1 MDEDANAEL
10 IIGFAARGDG
20 LTASGR
26 FVAGAVP
33 GDHVTDLAEIIP
45 GPNRQTPPCR
55 HFGRCGGCQLQHVTD
70 EAYAGFVRDRITSA
84 LVGQKVAIPEIRTP
98 HLSPAHARR
107 RVALRALKA
116 GKHIQLGFAEGASHK
131 LIDLAECPVMA
142 RELFML
148 LGPLKRLL
156 LLILKDRRPTD
167 IRMTIAD
174 QGVDLL
180 IAGGEADGLEA
191 IEALSDFARTHKLA
205 RLSLDEGYGPQV
217 RWEPEPVTVTFGG
230 LAVPLPE
237 AAFLQA
243 TTDGEAALVAAVTE
257 AVGDAAECADL
268 FAGLGTF
275 TFALPGKIHAVEGA
289 RDAILALQ
297 QAANRGLRAVTVE
310 HRDLFR
316 RPIPTADLNRFD
328 AIVIDP
334 PRAGAKEQVEEI
346 AASRVPI
353 IASLSC
359 NPATFARD
367 ARILIGGGYQLDWI
381 APVGQF
387 RWSNHVELAARFS
400 R

>member
-1 MDEDANAEL
+1 MSDNAEL

-33 GDHVTDLAEIIP
+33 GDYVTDLAEIIP
-45 GPNRQTPPCR
+45 GPNRQEPPCR
-55 HFGRCGGCQLQHVTD
+55 HFGRCGGCQLQHVNDAT
-70 EAYAGFVRDRITSA
+70 YASFVTDRIVSA
-84 LVGQKVAIPEIRTP
+84 LKAQKVALPEIRTP
-98 HLSPAHARR
+98 LLSPAFARR

-142 RELFML
+142 SELFAMIA
-148 LGPLKRLL
+148 PLKRLL
-156 LLILKDRRPTD
+156 MLILKDRRPAD
-167 IRMTIAD
+167 IRMTLAD
-174 QGVDLL
+174 QGIDLL
-180 IAGGEADGLEA
+180 IAGGEAEGLEA
-191 IEALSDFARTHKLA
+191 IEALSDFARVHKLA

-230 LAVPLPE
+230 LAVALPE

-243 TTDGEAALVAAVTE
+243 TRDGEAALVAAVKE
-257 AVGDAAECADL
+257 AVGDAEEAADL

-275 TFALPGKIHAVEGA
+275 AFALPGKVHAVEGA

-297 QAANRGLRAVTVE
+297 QAANRGLRPVTVE

-316 RPIPTADLNRFD
+316 RPIPTADLARFD
-328 AIVIDP
+328 AVVIDP
-334 PRAGAKEQVEEI
+334 PRAGAKEQVEEF

-353 IASLSC
+353 IASISC
-359 NPATFARD
+359 NPSTFARD

-381 APVGQF
+381 KPVGQF